1 MAIIYFAA
9 VQCTA
14 VLTNRMQDLY
24 VSILRFLVHENA
36 LLDKLK
42 FLPNLSLTILHI
54 NTTNLCLGLQL
65 FSSKLVASDLSKADR
80 YTKTKK
86 YPPVLLIT
94 AIKRHI

>member
-36 LLDKLK
+36 LLDKHK
-42 FLPNLSLTILHI
+42 FLPNLSLTFLHI
-54 NTTNLCLGLQL
+54 
-65 FSSKLVASDLSKADR
+65 
-80 YTKTKK
+80 
-86 YPPVLLIT
+86 
-94 AIKRHI
+94 